1 MPYSTKSS
9 NQHNEYSLRK
19 KQLDNYT
26 NQLVQI
32 DIDNKAAKTSLK
44 DVLNLSKIEVKKLRI
59 KSAAYENYIWYLE
72 KKINNIT
79 KLDSC

>member
-9 NQHNEYSLRK
+9 NQQNEYSLRK

-72 KKINNIT
+72 KKN
-79 KLDSC
+79 K